1 MYPHPTQ
8 SLQCQWLLIKVSERN
23 SLNNTGV
30 FFCLFYSYSK
40 VVSVTKLTLR
50 GVTRSSEKHNV
61 RHFYKETTAQN
72 DGTLK
77 TGDVNEPFRHSALE
91 NSADGLD

>member
-8 SLQCQWLLIKVSERN
+8 SLQFQWLLIKVSERN
-23 SLNNTGV
+23 SLNNTGG

-50 GVTRSSEKHNV
+50 GVNKVQWETQCTT
-61 RHFYKETTAQN
+61 FYNETTAQN

-77 TGDVNEPFRHSALE
+77 SGGFNEPFHHSALE
-91 NSADGLD
+91 NSAGGLD